1 MDALAQKR
9 EQGSA
14 DCAADRSLVIRNL
27 SKQYRT
33 SAIVLKNVSFALA
46 GRGVTAIIG
55 PSGAGKSTLVRCIN
69 RLVDPTA
76 GEILFMGQDLAKLG
90 GRALRRARRRIGM
103 VFQEYNLVERLSVI
117 ENVLCGRLGYVPV
130 WRAFLRRFRPEDVD
144 RAFQLLDA
152 VGLREFATEQ
162 PRQIIGIVADTREHD
177 LSDAAQPTVIIP
189 LAQEPNGM
197 TRLGLQFGPIFWLI
211 RTGLEPHQVAVK
223 VSEQL
228 REASGGLPAGRVRTM
243 DEVLSNSIA
252 RQDFNMLLLGV
263 FAMAALALTAVGI
276 YGVMAYS
283 VAQRT
288 HEIGVR
294 MALGADRARI
304 RNLVVGKG
312 MLTAGLGV
320 IVGLAAAAFLA
331 RFLAGFL
338 FGVRAWDPMVFI
350 AVPVLLALVA
360 LFALWIP
367 ARRAARLEPIQ
378 ALRVE

>member
-1 MDALAQKR
+1 MGLPFAAIGTPSGNSGSTGDAEWMSVSPGYFAVLRIPIIRGRDFHEQDGKSASGVVLINETMAKR
-9 EQGSA
+9 YWAGQ
-14 DCAADRSLVIRNL
+14 D
-27 SKQYRT
+27 
-33 SAIVLKNVSFALA
+33 AIGQAIEI
-46 GRGVTAIIG
+46 GRGIG
-55 PSGAGKSTLVRCIN
+55 P
-69 RLVDPTA
+69 D
-76 GEILFMGQDLAKLG
+76 F
-90 GRALRRARRRIGM
+90 
-103 VFQEYNLVERLSVI
+103 
-117 ENVLCGRLGYVPV
+117 
-130 WRAFLRRFRPEDVD
+130 ED
-144 RAFQLLDA
+144 R
-152 VGLREFATEQ
+152 

-177 LSDAAQPTVIIP
+177 LSDAAQPTMIIP
-189 LAQEPNGM
+189 LAQEPDGM

-211 RTGLEPHQVAVK
+211 RTRLEPHQVAVN

-243 DEVLSNSIA
+243 DEVLSHSIA
-252 RQDFNMLLLGV
+252 RQNFNMLLLGV

-294 MALGADRARI
+294 MALGADRTRI

-367 ARRAARLEPIQ
+367 ARRAARLEPVE